1 MRLCG
6 WVGDLTWHL
15 VLSLTWLLVHGL
27 AWLLVHG
34 LAWLLVHWLAWLLV
48 HRLAW
53 LRVCAQGLSW
63 NWLSNN
69 WSCLWI
75 VSRLHNSGLVVAGSH
90 CHAKLCLP
98 LSTLSPSNHRD
109 AAEEEEEEREGPPE
123 PGEVCVVIAVPAPVI
138 VVAAIAR
145 TVVREVADSIV
156 AKIVVATVGVPLVG
170 AAEGVVCRLAA
181 IDDGTVEHD
190 VGGVV
195 DTLLNA
201 FNGRI
206 HSI

>member
-15 VLSLTWLLVHGL
+15 VLSLTR
-27 AWLLVHG
+27 
-34 LAWLLVHWLAWLLV
+34 LLV
-48 HRLAW
+48 HRHAW

-75 VSRLHNSGLVVAGSH
+75 VSRLHSGLVVAGSH